1 MPVNLGLLHPGE
13 MGVTV
18 GAALVES
25 GHAVHWLAA
34 GRSAETRARARSSGF
49 RSHGSLPALLEQA
62 TGVISVCPPHAAAEV
77 AGAVAAEGFSG
88 IYVDANAVAPATARE
103 IAGIV
108 GANAGIVG
116 ANAGIVGANAGI
128 VGANA
133 GIVGANAGNVGANY
147 VDGGIVGPPARSR
160 GTTRLYLSGPGAG
173 DVAAWFSQGFVE
185 AVVLGEGLAEASA
198 LKMCYAAYTKGSSAL
213 LLAIRALAEHEGVT
227 DGLLAEWARSQ
238 PGLPERSQRAA
249 AGTAPKA
256 WRFVGEMREI
266 ASTFADAGLPDG
278 FHAAAGEIYSR
289 IGDLKDADRP
299 GLKEVLRALDT

>member
-103 IAGIV
+103 I
-108 GANAGIVG
+108 
-116 ANAGIVGANAGI
+116 AGI

>member
-13 MGVTV
+13 MGVTI

-25 GHAVHWLAA
+25 GHAVHWLSA
-34 GRSAETRARARSSGF
+34 GRSDDTGARARSSGF

-62 TGVISVCPPHAAAEV
+62 TGVISVCPPHAAVEV
-77 AGAVAAEGFSG
+77 ANAVAAEGFPG

-116 ANAGIVGANAGI
+116 ANAGIVGT
-128 VGANA
+128 
-133 GIVGANAGNVGANY
+133 NY

-266 ASTFADAGLPDG
+266 ASAFADAGLPDG

>member
-62 TGVISVCPPHAAAEV
+62 SGVISVCPPHAAAEV

-88 IYVDANAVAPATARE
+88 IYVDANAVAPATARKL
-103 IAGIV
+103 AGIV
-108 GANAGIVG
+108 GS
-116 ANAGIVGANAGI
+116 
-128 VGANA
+128 
-133 GIVGANAGNVGANY
+133 NY

-173 DVAAWFSQGFVE
+173 DVAGWFSEGFVE

-213 LLAIRALAEHEGVT
+213 LLAIRALAEHEGAT

-266 ASTFADAGLPDG
+266 ASAFADAGLPDG

>member
-108 GANAGIVG
+108 GANAGI
-116 ANAGIVGANAGI
+116 
-128 VGANA
+128 
-133 GIVGANAGNVGANY
+133 VGANY

>member
-49 RSHGSLPALLEQA
+49 RSHASLPTLLEQA
-62 TGVISVCPPHAAAEV
+62 SGVISVCPPHAAAEV

-88 IYVDANAVAPATARE
+88 IYVDANAVAPATARKL
-103 IAGIV
+103 AGIV

-116 ANAGIVGANAGI
+116 ANAGI
-128 VGANA
+128 
-133 GIVGANAGNVGANY
+133 VGANY

-173 DVAAWFSQGFVE
+173 DVAGWFSQGLVE

-266 ASTFADAGLPDG
+266 ASAFADAGLPDG

>member
-1 MPVNLGLLHPGE
+1 MNLGLLHPGE

-34 GRSAETRARARSSGF
+34 GRSADTGARARSSGF
-49 RSHGSLPALLEQA
+49 RSHGSLSALLEQA
-62 TGVISVCPPHAAAEV
+62 TGVVSVCPPHAAVEV
-77 AGAVAAEGFSG
+77 ASAVAAEGFPG
-88 IYVDANAVAPATARE
+88 VYVDANAVAPATARE
-103 IAGIV
+103 IARI
-108 GANAGIVG
+108 
-116 ANAGIVGANAGI
+116 
-128 VGANA
+128 
-133 GIVGANAGNVGANY
+133 VGANY

-249 AGTAPKA
+249 TGTAPKA

-266 ASTFADAGLPDG
+266 ASAFADAGLPDG

>member
-25 GHAVHWLAA
+25 GHAVHWLSA
-34 GRSAETRARARSSGF
+34 GRSDDTGARARSSGF

-62 TGVISVCPPHAAAEV
+62 TGVISVCPPHAAVEV
-77 AGAVAAEGFSG
+77 ANAVAAEGFPG

-103 IAGIV
+103 IAGI
-108 GANAGIVG
+108 
-116 ANAGIVGANAGI
+116 
-128 VGANA
+128 
-133 GIVGANAGNVGANY
+133 VGANY

-266 ASTFADAGLPDG
+266 ASAFADAGLPDG

-289 IGDLKDADRP
+289 IGDLKDTDRP
-299 GLKEVLRALDT
+299 GLKEVLRALDN

>member
-103 IAGIV
+103 I
-108 GANAGIVG
+108 
-116 ANAGIVGANAGI
+116 AGIVGANAGI